1 MYLLGG
7 SGGGLGNL
15 GEAGAGGGA
24 LEIIASGK
32 ILIEEGVSLSMR
44 GGTVFV
50 HPQFGAN
57 FSGGA
62 GSGGAIKLV
71 GASIENRG
79 VLDVRGGDASGAD
92 PREPGVK
99 YPQALGWCRWGW
111 PDCFISDGAVQTGK
125 TLMDG
130 GKENAD
136 SAGGLPG
143 TLFIGHP
150 GDVTQ
155 FNVSGGD
162 GNAPYFQFIDNNGQG
177 H

>member
-1 MYLLGG
+1 MIYGSAGLDVLLGG

-71 GASIENRG
+71 GTSIENRG

-99 YPQALGWCRWGW
+99 FLRHSGGAGGGGRIA
-111 PDCFISDGAVQTGK
+111 FISDGTVQTGK
-125 TLMDG
+125 TLIDG
-130 GKENAD
+130 GKENGD
-136 SAGGLPG
+136 SEAGLPG
-143 TLFIGHP
+143 SIFISP
-150 GDVTQ
+150 QSYSNLD
-155 FNVSGGD
+155 
-162 GNAPYFQFIDNNGQG
+162 
-177 H
+177 